1 MLGRKIW
8 GVSGKDEQLPD
19 SMCSKL
25 NGKSL
30 PGGNEGPNSSKFKID
45 VFHAARKTSKFQRLF
60 WQRWVVTAVSSDG
73 NRFLQNPGVC
83 GVGILQ
89 RNSARVFLPGRPTA
103 GRDGSG
109 KRVDFL
115 SSQFI
120 RLWINCKQCGRNE
133 NLVGTCGEYVGN
145 RGKMCRHGSSLGGKW
160 QKYQQPESSQH
171 CEIFVVLSYEL
182 CRTEGPWKVTGCGK
196 C

>member
-25 NGKSL
+25 NGKVFL
-30 PGGNEGPNSSKFKID
+30 VGIRAQTLPNSKLMFFMLPKKHRNFNGYSGRD
-45 VFHAARKTSKFQRLF
+45 E
-60 WQRWVVTAVSSDG
+60 WSSDG

-145 RGKMCRHGSSLGGKW
+145 RGKMCRHGSSLGGAPKFLDCKLS
-160 QKYQQPESSQH
+160 QLFGQSQQH
-171 CEIFVVLSYEL
+171 
-182 CRTEGPWKVTGCGK
+182 
-196 C
+196 